1 MLLLGPS
8 RFGALPPVTR
18 FMLAACFGFWLAGLF
33 VPHFINGWFG
43 LVPAMVMK
51 GELWRTLT
59 YVFPHGGFWHLL
71 FNCFLIWTLGG
82 MMEAGMGSA
91 RYGRLLL
98 YCSLAAAFLT
108 VAVTPHSRI
117 PVIGA
122 SGAVFGML
130 GAFAALNPDAVVRL
144 YFLFPMSARAL
155 VILLAVVELA
165 MSLSGSN
172 PGIASTAHLGGLAA
186 GWLIARPPLFAER
199 LAAALRPAPRPAR
212 DPQAELDRLLDKIS
226 ASGMESLSRRERE
239 TLERLSRERGGRA

>member
-1 MLLLGPS
+1 MLMLGPS
-8 RFGALPPVTR
+8 RFRSLPPVTR
-18 FMLAACFGFWLAGLF
+18 FLLAACFGFYLAGLF
-33 VPHFINGWFG
+33 APYFINGWFG
-43 LVPAMVMK
+43 LIPAMVMK
-51 GELWRTLT
+51 GELWRMVT
-59 YVFPHGGFWHLL
+59 YVFPHGGVLHLV

-82 MMEAGMGSA
+82 MMEEGMGTA
-91 RYGRLLL
+91 RYARLLFW
-98 YCSLAAAFLT
+98 CSLAAAFLT
-108 VAVTPHSRI
+108 VAVAPHSRI

-186 GWLIARPPLFAER
+186 GWIIARPPGFLTRFADR
-199 LAAALRPAPRPAR
+199 VRPAPRPAY

>member
-8 RFGALPPVTR
+8 RYGSLPPVTR
-18 FMLAACFGFWLAGLF
+18 FMLAASFGFWLAGLF
-33 VPHFINGWFG
+33 APYFINGWFG
-43 LVPAMVMK
+43 LIPALVMK
-51 GELWRTLT
+51 GQVWRLVT
-59 YVFPHGGFWHLL
+59 YVFPHGGIFHLI
-71 FNCFLIWTLGG
+71 FNCFLIWTLGS
-82 MMEAGMGSA
+82 MMEESMGTP
-91 RYGRLLL
+91 RYARLLFW
-98 YCSLAAAFLT
+98 CALAAALLT
-108 VAVTPHSRI
+108 VAVTPSSRI

-130 GAFAALNPDAVVRL
+130 GAFAALYPDAVVRL

-186 GWLIARPPLFAER
+186 GWLLARPPRVFEGLAER
-199 LAAALRPAPRPAR
+199 LRPAPRPAY

-226 ASGMESLSRRERE
+226 SAGMESLSRRERE
-239 TLERLSRERGGRA
+239 TLERLSKERGGRA

>member
-1 MLLLGPS
+1 MLTLGPS
-8 RFGALPPVTR
+8 RFRALPPVTR
-18 FMLAACFGFWLAGLF
+18 FLLAACFGFWLAGLF
-33 VPHFINGWFG
+33 APHFINGWFG
-43 LVPAMVMK
+43 LIPAMVMQ
-51 GELWRTLT
+51 GEIWRLVT
-59 YVFPHGGFWHLL
+59 YVFPHGGIFHLI

-82 MMEAGMGSA
+82 MMEEGMGSF
-91 RYGRLLL
+91 RYARLLVW
-98 YCSLAAAFLT
+98 CALAAAFLT

-186 GWLIARPPLFAER
+186 GWIIARPPRFLSRFAE
-199 LAAALRPAPRPAR
+199 AARPAPRPAY

-226 ASGMESLSRRERE
+226 SSGMESLSRREKE
-239 TLERLSRERGGRA
+239 ALERL